1 MFNKFGLVRLP
12 VGILAMMALLSFG
25 AANAATLTLDF
36 DNSFGNPDD
45 PGTAPPDG
53 TNWLTAVFVDV
64 APGEVELTLTVG
76 AIGIADISQ
85 IYFNLDPTM
94 DPADLTFTR
103 NSGTGPT
110 DADTTITIDSDN
122 SVGPNLQADGD
133 GVYDIMFNFA
143 LAPPSARFNEFE
155 TLRYTITDVS
165 DLLITNSFNHLS
177 APSLDPL
184 STKGPFVAAAK
195 VLDTGSSTVFCQE
208 PGGEIGVPGEDGEC
222 SDWIS
227 TSPVPVPAAAW
238 LFGSALGLLGWMRR
252 RSA

>member
-1 MFNKFGLVRLP
+1 VKSFYTRCIGGFVALVACLGLGV
-12 VGILAMMALLSFG
+12 
-25 AANAATLTLDF
+25 ANAATLTLDF
-36 DNSFGNPDD
+36 NNSFGNPTD

-53 TNWLTAVFVDV
+53 SNWLTAEFVDV

-76 AIGIADISQ
+76 AIGIAAIDQ

-103 NSGTGPT
+103 DAGTGPT
-110 DADTTITIDSDN
+110 DAQTTISIDSDN
-122 SVGPNLQADGD
+122 SVDPNLQADGD
-133 GVYDIMFNFA
+133 GVYDILFNFA
-143 LAPPSARFNEFE
+143 LAPPTARFSEFE

-165 DLLITNSFNHLS
+165 DLLITSSFNHLS
-177 APSLDPL
+177 APSLNPL

-195 VLDTGSSTVFCQE
+195 VLGTGSDTVFCQDPNGE
-208 PGGEIGVPGEDGEC
+208 PGVPGNGEC

-227 TSPVPVPAAAW
+227 TTPVPVPAAAW